1 VFGSVDHTILIPRG
15 RCASPLVVVHCSQ
28 FIEEADVTESGT
40 YQIRVL
46 GWIGRR
52 WEQWFDGLSVAVEQT
67 GDGRRVTVLTGAVV
81 DQAALRGL
89 LCKAWDLNLVLLSV
103 TRLEPPF
110 LHTERAH
117 SGAEERHP

>member
-1 VFGSVDHTILIPRG
+1 
-15 RCASPLVVVHCSQ
+15 VVHCSQ
-28 FIEEADVTESGT
+28 FIEEAGVTESST

-52 WEQWFDGLSVAVEQT
+52 WEQWFDELSVAAEKT
-67 GDGRRVTVLTGAVV
+67 GDGRPITVLTGAVA

-103 TRLEPPF
+103 TQLEPPPPSAQM
-110 LHTERAH
+110 AH
-117 SGAEERHP
+117 NRAEERDP

>member
-1 VFGSVDHTILIPRG
+1 
-15 RCASPLVVVHCSQ
+15 
-28 FIEEADVTESGT
+28 VTESGT